1 MFQTRPLKTLTE
13 FYGKC
18 CRRLMTAARHL
29 LLVILFFASF
39 SSVILAQGNPD
50 KYKNDAIAMM
60 SAGKYG
66 EAIDL
71 LNKYVGAF
79 PSKPDGYNL
88 RGKCYERRNQLVNA
102 QNDYRIAAKLEPG
115 NKEYQSDLNRVNQK
129 LNNDLNAKIKGYQRE
144 IAINPKNPK
153 NYLEIAKC
161 YKLMFDWVSSET
173 WYDKYLELE
182 EPSADE
188 VIRYTEV
195 LSYLKKYAKGEPI
208 LARFVKKYPND
219 HRLWSRYGYFLYWL
233 GKSDEAKTAFETALK
248 LRPYFKEAQDGLDM
262 VLGKYFQNLYKDTT
276 GNWQVQNQ
284 KPPVPQE
291 FAIDKYY
298 RILRYN
304 PKDDAT
310 RFLLIDELIKYKRWE
325 EAYQQ
330 LLILQ
335 DKYKDDQKW
344 VKNYETVTKIRE
356 ENYSKRIID
365 IQKLLESRP
374 NDVKLI
380 TELVELLN
388 NLQRNQEAYTILGE
402 YFDRNPNSEDCK
414 LRKLYARIASDN
426 QDNYKAIEQLDF
438 CIQKYP
444 NDLDLKLQR
453 GIISVWLG
461 KDTDLAYGYLN
472 EVLAKDPKNV
482 TALVGLASLEMTKND
497 FEKAQQYID
506 LIKQYEPTHPELET
520 LLSNL
525 ETSKNRAAEEALFQ
539 SLETGREK
547 IRAGDCEGAL
557 QIYDDFLGKHEGNR
571 TILKE
576 YADINS
582 CLKNYDK
589 ALSIYDSLLA
599 GEYDYLIDL
608 ERAKVYFFKGDY
620 QKSISEFERL
630 VKEDNADFAAKL
642 FLGDAYAQT
651 GEYDKASDIYDSL
664 LVNNTDTTQIA
675 LINQRKGWLPV
686 TGVGAL
692 LGSFPQ
698 YILLNPFISYFE
710 DNADFSYLN
719 YGIASD
725 MGITSFLS
733 VGLMGS
739 IGKLQGKG
747 IKSDLNTWKG
757 TLFIRPLSF
766 LTLAASYGE
775 QSFMS
780 PKKAYPLYE
789 AFARVTKEKEY
800 FAQVT
805 YLQQEAATMLYSA
818 LLVYPFG
825 AIKDRLRAEMIK
837 GEGWYNLP
845 SKYRVSGSYQYLMIS
860 DGNRGANTEIRIGK
874 YFYPELL
881 AGYEFYSTI
890 YARKSIYYYSP
901 QSFLS
906 HSLFA
911 DWNFYKDDQFDL
923 SGGGRIG
930 YIPESAYWLR
940 EFYIQGSYNPLEN
953 LRINLR
959 GQMGSTTRETT
970 GYSSRAV
977 SASIFWML

>member
-1 MFQTRPLKTLTE
+1 MR
-13 FYGKC
+13 
-18 CRRLMTAARHL
+18 AARHFCL
-29 LLVILFFASF
+29 IVFLFLISASY
-39 SSVILAQGNPD
+39 LNGQTNPD

-71 LNKYVGAF
+71 LNKYVGVY

-102 QNDYRIAAKLEPG
+102 QNDYRIAAKLQPG
-115 NKEYQSDLNRVNQK
+115 NKEYQSDLNRINQK

-144 IAINPKNPK
+144 IAINPKNPR

-161 YKLMFDWVSSET
+161 YKLMFDWVSSEI

-233 GKSDEAKTAFETALK
+233 GKSDEAKVAFETALK

-276 GNWQVQNQ
+276 GNWQANQ
-284 KPPVPQE
+284 KPPPPPPPQE

-298 RILRYN
+298 RILRNN
-304 PKDDAT
+304 PKDDKT
-310 RFLLIDELIKYKRWE
+310 RFLLIDELIKFKRWE

-330 LLILQ
+330 LLILEE
-335 DKYKDDQKW
+335 KYKEDQKW
-344 VKNYETVTKIRE
+344 VKSYELVIKVRE
-356 ENYSKRIID
+356 ENYTKRIAE
-365 IQKLLESRP
+365 IQKLLEKNP
-374 NDVKLI
+374 DDVKLI
-380 TELVELLN
+380 TEMVQLLN
-388 NLQRNQEAYTILGE
+388 NLERNEEAFQLLNG
-402 YFDRNPNSEDCK
+402 YFERNPDSQDCK
-414 LRKLYARIASDN
+414 LRKIFAKIASDF

-438 CIQKYP
+438 CIAKDP
-444 NDLDLKLQR
+444 TDLDLKLQR
-453 GIISVWLG
+453 GIISVWLS
-461 KDTDLAYGYLN
+461 KDEDLAYEYLN
-472 EVLAKDPKNV
+472 EVLSKKPKEV
-482 TALVGLASLEMTKND
+482 TALVGLASLEMTKNNFD
-497 FEKAQQYID
+497 KASEYIE

-520 LLSNL
+520 LISNL
-525 ETSKNRAAEEALFQ
+525 ETSKLRAEEEALFQ
-539 SLETGREK
+539 SLEGGREK

-557 QIYDDFLGKHEGNR
+557 QIYDEFLGKHEGDR

-582 CLKNYDK
+582 CLKNYDR
-589 ALSIYDSLLA
+589 ALQIYDSLLA

-608 ERAKVYFFKGDY
+608 ERAKVYFFKGDF

-651 GEYDKASDIYDSL
+651 EDYDRAREIYDSL

-675 LINQRKGWLPV
+675 LINQRIGWLPV
-686 TGVGAL
+686 GGMSAL

-710 DNADFSYLN
+710 DNADFSYLT
-719 YGIASD
+719 YGINTD
-725 MGITSFLS
+725 MGVTSFLS
-733 VGLMGS
+733 LGLMGS
-739 IGKLQGKG
+739 LGTLTGKG
-747 IKSDLNTWKG
+747 IKSDFNTWKA
-757 TLFIRPLSF
+757 TLFLRPWSL
-766 LTLAASYGE
+766 LTLAASIGE
-775 QSFMS
+775 QAFLS
-780 PKKAYPLYE
+780 PKKTYPLYE
-789 AFARVTKEKEY
+789 AFARITKEKEY

-805 YLQQEAATMLYSA
+805 YTQQEAATMLYSA

-825 AIKDRLRAEMIK
+825 ALRDRLRAEMIK
-837 GEGWYNLP
+837 AEGWYILP

-860 DGNRGANTEIRIGK
+860 DGNRGANTEIRIGR

-940 EFYIQGSYNPLEN
+940 EFYVQGSYSPMEN

-977 SASIFWML
+977 SASVFWML

>member
-1 MFQTRPLKTLTE
+1 MNGQT
-13 FYGKC
+13 
-18 CRRLMTAARHL
+18 
-29 LLVILFFASF
+29 
-39 SSVILAQGNPD
+39 NPD

-71 LNKYVGAF
+71 LNKYVGVY

-102 QNDYRIAAKLEPG
+102 QNDYRIAAKLQPG
-115 NKEYQSDLNRVNQK
+115 NKEYQSDLNRINQK

-144 IAINPKNPK
+144 IAINPKNPR

-161 YKLMFDWVSSET
+161 YKLMFDWVSSEI

-233 GKSDEAKTAFETALK
+233 GKSDEAKVAFETALK

-276 GNWQVQNQ
+276 GNWQANQ
-284 KPPVPQE
+284 KPPPPPPPQE

-298 RILRYN
+298 RILRNN
-304 PKDDAT
+304 PKDDKT
-310 RFLLIDELIKYKRWE
+310 RFLLIDELIKFKRWE

-330 LLILQ
+330 LLILEE
-335 DKYKDDQKW
+335 KYKEDQKW
-344 VKNYETVTKIRE
+344 VKNYELVIKVRE
-356 ENYSKRIID
+356 ENYTKRIAE
-365 IQKLLESRP
+365 IQKLLEKNP
-374 NDVKLI
+374 DDVKLI
-380 TELVELLN
+380 TEMVQLLN
-388 NLQRNQEAYTILGE
+388 NLERNEEAFQLLNG
-402 YFDRNPNSEDCK
+402 YFERNPDSQDCK
-414 LRKLYARIASDN
+414 LRKIFAKIASDF

-438 CIQKYP
+438 CIAKDP
-444 NDLDLKLQR
+444 TDLDLKLQR
-453 GIISVWLG
+453 GIISVWLS
-461 KDTDLAYGYLN
+461 KDEDLAYEYLN
-472 EVLAKDPKNV
+472 EVLSKKPKEV
-482 TALVGLASLEMTKND
+482 TALVGLASLEMTKNNFD
-497 FEKAQQYID
+497 KASEYIE

-520 LLSNL
+520 LISNL
-525 ETSKNRAAEEALFQ
+525 ETSKLRAEEEALFQ
-539 SLETGREK
+539 SLEGGREK

-557 QIYDDFLGKHEGNR
+557 QIYDEFLGKHEGDR

-582 CLKNYDK
+582 CLKNYDR
-589 ALSIYDSLLA
+589 ALQIYDSLLA

-608 ERAKVYFFKGDY
+608 ERAKVYFFKGDF

-651 GEYDKASDIYDSL
+651 EDYDRAREIYDSL

-675 LINQRKGWLPV
+675 LINQRIGWLPV
-686 TGVGAL
+686 GGMSAL

-710 DNADFSYLN
+710 DNADFSYLT
-719 YGIASD
+719 YGINTD
-725 MGITSFLS
+725 MGVTSFLS
-733 VGLMGS
+733 LGLMGS
-739 IGKLQGKG
+739 LGTLTGKG
-747 IKSDLNTWKG
+747 IKSDFNTWKA
-757 TLFIRPLSF
+757 TIFLRPWSL
-766 LTLAASYGE
+766 LTLAASIGE
-775 QSFMS
+775 QAFLS
-780 PKKAYPLYE
+780 PKKTYPLYE
-789 AFARVTKEKEY
+789 AFARITKQKEY

-805 YLQQEAATMLYSA
+805 YTQQEAATMLYSA

-825 AIKDRLRAEMIK
+825 ALRDRLRAEMIK
-837 GEGWYNLP
+837 AEGWYILP

-860 DGNRGANTEIRIGK
+860 DGNRGANTEIRIGR

-881 AGYEFYSTI
+881 AGYEFFSTV

-930 YIPESAYWLR
+930 YIPESAFWLR
-940 EFYIQGSYNPLEN
+940 EFYIQGSYSPLEN

-977 SASIFWML
+977 SASVFWML

>member
-1 MFQTRPLKTLTE
+1 MRT
-13 FYGKC
+13 
-18 CRRLMTAARHL
+18 ARHIVLIIFL
-29 LLVILFFASF
+29 LLTSASY
-39 SSVILAQGNPD
+39 LNGQGNPD

-71 LNKYVGAF
+71 LNKYVGAY

-115 NKEYQSDLNRVNQK
+115 NKEYQNDFNRINQK

-161 YKLMFDWVSSET
+161 YRLMFDWVSSEI

-195 LSYLKKYAKGEPI
+195 LSYLKKYAKAEPI

-219 HRLWSRYGYFLYWL
+219 HRLWSRYGYILYWL
-233 GKSDEAKTAFETALK
+233 GKSDEAKVAFETALK

-262 VLGKYFQNLYKDTT
+262 VLGKYFQNLYNDTT
-276 GNWQVQNQ
+276 GNWQAKNQ

-298 RILRYN
+298 RILRNN
-304 PKDDAT
+304 PKDDKT

-330 LLILQ
+330 LLILEE
-335 DKYKDDQKW
+335 KYKEDQKW
-344 VKNYETVTKIRE
+344 IKLYEVVTKVRI
-356 ENYSKRIID
+356 ENYNKRIAE
-365 IQKLLESRP
+365 IQKLLEKNP
-374 NDVKLI
+374 DDTKLI
-380 TELVELLN
+380 LEMVQLLN
-388 NLQRNQEAYTILGE
+388 NLERNEEAFNLLNG
-402 YFDRNPNSEDCK
+402 YFERNPESQDCK
-414 LRKLYARIASDN
+414 LRKIFAKIASDY

-438 CIQKYP
+438 CIKKDP
-444 NDLDLKLQR
+444 TDLDLKLQR

-461 KDTDLAYGYLN
+461 QDEDLAYEYLN
-472 EVLAKDPKNV
+472 EVLAKKPKEV
-482 TALVGLASLEMTKND
+482 TALVGLASIEMKKNNFD
-497 FEKAQQYID
+497 KAQEYID
-506 LIKQYEPTHPELET
+506 LIKEYEPTHPELET
-520 LLSNL
+520 LISNL
-525 ETSKNRAAEEALFQ
+525 ETSRLRAAEEALFQ
-539 SLETGREK
+539 SLEVGREK

-557 QIYDDFLGKHEGNR
+557 QIYDEFLAKHEGNR

-576 YADINS
+576 YADINQ

-589 ALSIYDSLLA
+589 ALAIYDSLLA
-599 GEYDYLIDL
+599 QEYDYLIDL
-608 ERAKVYFFKGDY
+608 ERAKLFFFKGDY
-620 QKSISEFERL
+620 QKSITEIERL

-651 GEYDKASDIYDSL
+651 GDYDKAREIYDSL
-664 LVNNTDTTQIA
+664 MVNNTDTTQIA
-675 LINQRKGWLPV
+675 LINQRIGWLPV
-686 TGVGAL
+686 GGMDAL

-698 YILLNPFISYFE
+698 YILLNPFVSYFE
-710 DNADFSYLN
+710 DNADFSYLT
-719 YGIASD
+719 YGLNTD

-739 IGKLQGKG
+739 LGKLTGKG
-747 IKSDLNTWKG
+747 IKSDFNTWKA
-757 TLFIRPLSF
+757 TLFLRPLDF
-766 LTLAASYGE
+766 LTLAASYGS
-775 QSFMS
+775 QAFLA
-780 PKKAYPLYE
+780 PKNTYPLYE
-789 AFARVTKEKEY
+789 MFARVTKEKEY

-805 YLQQEAATMLYSA
+805 YTQQEAATMLYSA

-825 AIKDRLRAEMIK
+825 ALRDRLRAEMIK
-837 GEGWYNLP
+837 AEGWYILP
-845 SKYRVSGSYQYLMIS
+845 SKYRVSGYYQYLMIS
-860 DGNRGANTEIRIGK
+860 DGNRGANTEVRIGK

-881 AGYEFYSTI
+881 AGYEFYSTV

-940 EFYIQGSYNPLEN
+940 EFYVQGSYNPLEN

-977 SASIFWML
+977 SASVFWML

>member
-1 MFQTRPLKTLTE
+1 MRAVRHFCLIVFLFLTSAPYLNGQT
-13 FYGKC
+13 
-18 CRRLMTAARHL
+18 
-29 LLVILFFASF
+29 
-39 SSVILAQGNPD
+39 NPD

-71 LNKYVGAF
+71 LNKYVGVY

-102 QNDYRIAAKLEPG
+102 QNDYRIAAKLQPG
-115 NKEYQSDLNRVNQK
+115 NKEYQSDLNRINQK

-144 IAINPKNPK
+144 IAINPKNPR

-161 YKLMFDWVSSET
+161 YKLMFDWVSSEI

-233 GKSDEAKTAFETALK
+233 GKSDEAKVAFETALK

-276 GNWQVQNQ
+276 GNWQANQ
-284 KPPVPQE
+284 KPPPPPPPQE

-298 RILRYN
+298 RILRNN
-304 PKDDAT
+304 PKDDKT
-310 RFLLIDELIKYKRWE
+310 RFLLIDELIKFKRWE

-330 LLILQ
+330 LLILEE
-335 DKYKDDQKW
+335 KYKEDQKW
-344 VKNYETVTKIRE
+344 VKNYELVIKVRE
-356 ENYSKRIID
+356 ENYTKRIAE
-365 IQKLLESRP
+365 IQKLLEKNP

-380 TELVELLN
+380 TEMVQLLN
-388 NLQRNQEAYTILGE
+388 NLQRNEEAFQLLNG
-402 YFDRNPNSEDCK
+402 YFERNPDSQDCK
-414 LRKLYARIASDN
+414 LRKIFAKIASDF

-438 CIQKYP
+438 CIAKDP
-444 NDLDLKLQR
+444 TDLDLKLQR

-461 KDTDLAYGYLN
+461 KDEDLAYEYLN
-472 EVLAKDPKNV
+472 EVLSKKPKEV
-482 TALVGLASLEMTKND
+482 TALVGLASLEMKKNNFD
-497 FEKAQQYID
+497 KASEYIE

-520 LLSNL
+520 LISNL
-525 ETSKNRAAEEALFQ
+525 ETSKMRAAEEALFQ
-539 SLETGREK
+539 SLEGGREK

-557 QIYDDFLGKHEGNR
+557 QIYDEFLSQHEGDR

-582 CLKNYDK
+582 CLKNYDR
-589 ALSIYDSLLA
+589 ALQIYDSLLA

-608 ERAKVYFFKGDY
+608 ERAKVYFFKGDF

-651 GEYDKASDIYDSL
+651 EDYDRAREIYDSL

-675 LINQRKGWLPV
+675 LINQRIGWLPV
-686 TGVGAL
+686 GGMSAL

-710 DNADFSYLN
+710 DNADFSYLT
-719 YGIASD
+719 YGINTD
-725 MGITSFLS
+725 MGVTSFLS
-733 VGLMGS
+733 LGLMGS
-739 IGKLQGKG
+739 LGTLTGKG
-747 IKSDLNTWKG
+747 IKSDFNTWKA
-757 TLFIRPLSF
+757 TLFLRPWSL
-766 LTLAASYGE
+766 LTLAASIGE
-775 QSFMS
+775 QAFLS
-780 PKKAYPLYE
+780 PKKTYPLYE
-789 AFARVTKEKEY
+789 AFARITKEKEY

-805 YLQQEAATMLYSA
+805 YTQQEAATMLYSA

-825 AIKDRLRAEMIK
+825 ALRDRLRAEMIK
-837 GEGWYNLP
+837 AEGWYILP

-860 DGNRGANTEIRIGK
+860 DGNRGANTEIRIGR

-881 AGYEFYSTI
+881 AGYEFYSTV

-940 EFYIQGSYNPLEN
+940 EFYVQGSYSPIEN

-977 SASIFWML
+977 SASVFWML

>member
-1 MFQTRPLKTLTE
+1 MR
-13 FYGKC
+13 
-18 CRRLMTAARHL
+18 AARHFCL
-29 LLVILFFASF
+29 IVFLFLISASY
-39 SSVILAQGNPD
+39 LNGQTNPD

-71 LNKYVGAF
+71 LNKYVGVY

-102 QNDYRIAAKLEPG
+102 QNDYRIAAKLQPG
-115 NKEYQSDLNRVNQK
+115 NKEYQNDLNRINQK

-144 IAINPKNPK
+144 IAINPKNPR

-161 YKLMFDWVSSET
+161 YKLMFDWVSSEI

-233 GKSDEAKTAFETALK
+233 GKSDEAKVAFETALK

-276 GNWQVQNQ
+276 GNWQANQ
-284 KPPVPQE
+284 KPPPPPPPQE

-298 RILRYN
+298 RILRNN
-304 PKDDAT
+304 PKDDKT
-310 RFLLIDELIKYKRWE
+310 RFLLIDELIKFKRWE

-330 LLILQ
+330 LLILEE
-335 DKYKDDQKW
+335 KYKEDQKW
-344 VKNYETVTKIRE
+344 VKNYELVIKVRE
-356 ENYSKRIID
+356 ENYTKRIAE
-365 IQKLLESRP
+365 IQKLLEKNP
-374 NDVKLI
+374 DDVKLI
-380 TELVELLN
+380 TEMVQLLN
-388 NLQRNQEAYTILGE
+388 NLERNEEAFQLLNG
-402 YFDRNPNSEDCK
+402 YFERNPDSQDCK
-414 LRKLYARIASDN
+414 LRKIFAKIASDF

-438 CIQKYP
+438 CIAKDP
-444 NDLDLKLQR
+444 TDLDLKLQR

-461 KDTDLAYGYLN
+461 KDEDLAYEYLN
-472 EVLAKDPKNV
+472 EVLSKKPKEV
-482 TALVGLASLEMTKND
+482 TALVGLASLEMKKNNFD
-497 FEKAQQYID
+497 KASEYIE

-520 LLSNL
+520 LISNL
-525 ETSKNRAAEEALFQ
+525 ETSKLRAEEEALFQ
-539 SLETGREK
+539 SLEGGREK

-557 QIYDDFLGKHEGNR
+557 QIYDEFLGKHEGDR

-582 CLKNYDK
+582 CLKNYDR
-589 ALSIYDSLLA
+589 ALQIYDSLLA

-608 ERAKVYFFKGDY
+608 ERAKVYFFKGDF

-651 GEYDKASDIYDSL
+651 EDYDRARDIYDSL

-675 LINQRKGWLPV
+675 LINQRIGWLPV
-686 TGVGAL
+686 GGMSAL

-710 DNADFSYLN
+710 DNADFSYLT
-719 YGIASD
+719 YGINTD
-725 MGITSFLS
+725 MGVTSFLS
-733 VGLMGS
+733 LGLMGS
-739 IGKLQGKG
+739 LGTLTGKG
-747 IKSDLNTWKG
+747 IKSDFNTWKA
-757 TLFIRPLSF
+757 TLFLRPWSL
-766 LTLAASYGE
+766 LTLAASIGE
-775 QSFMS
+775 QAFLS
-780 PKKAYPLYE
+780 PKKTYPLYE
-789 AFARVTKEKEY
+789 AFARITKEKEY

-805 YLQQEAATMLYSA
+805 YTQQEAATMLYSA

-825 AIKDRLRAEMIK
+825 ALRDRLRAEMIK
-837 GEGWYNLP
+837 AEGWYILP

-860 DGNRGANTEIRIGK
+860 DGNRGANTEIRIGR

-881 AGYEFYSTI
+881 AGYEFYSTV

-940 EFYIQGSYNPLEN
+940 EFYVQGSYSPIEN

-977 SASIFWML
+977 SASVFWML

>member
-1 MFQTRPLKTLTE
+1 MR
-13 FYGKC
+13 
-18 CRRLMTAARHL
+18 AARHFCL
-29 LLVILFFASF
+29 IVILFLTSASY
-39 SSVILAQGNPD
+39 LNGQTNPD

-71 LNKYVGAF
+71 LNKYVGVY

-102 QNDYRIAAKLEPG
+102 QNDYRIAAKLQPG
-115 NKEYQSDLNRVNQK
+115 NKEYQSDLNRINQK

-144 IAINPKNPK
+144 IAINPKNPR

-161 YKLMFDWVSSET
+161 YKLMFDWVSSEI

-233 GKSDEAKTAFETALK
+233 GKSDEAKVAFETALK

-276 GNWQVQNQ
+276 GNWQANQ
-284 KPPVPQE
+284 KPPPPPPPQE

-298 RILRYN
+298 RILRNN
-304 PKDDAT
+304 PKDDKT
-310 RFLLIDELIKYKRWE
+310 RFLLIDELIKFKRWE

-330 LLILQ
+330 LLILEE
-335 DKYKDDQKW
+335 KYKEDQKW
-344 VKNYETVTKIRE
+344 VKNYELVIKVRE
-356 ENYSKRIID
+356 ENYTKRIAE
-365 IQKLLESRP
+365 IQKLLEKNP
-374 NDVKLI
+374 DDVKLI
-380 TELVELLN
+380 TEMVQLLN
-388 NLQRNQEAYTILGE
+388 NLERNEEAFQLLNG
-402 YFDRNPNSEDCK
+402 YFERNPDSQDCK
-414 LRKLYARIASDN
+414 LRKIFAKIASDF

-438 CIQKYP
+438 CIAKDP
-444 NDLDLKLQR
+444 TDLDLKLQR
-453 GIISVWLG
+453 GIISVWLS
-461 KDTDLAYGYLN
+461 KDEDLAYEYLN
-472 EVLAKDPKNV
+472 EVLSKKPKEV
-482 TALVGLASLEMTKND
+482 TALVGLASLEMTKNNFD
-497 FEKAQQYID
+497 KASEYIE

-520 LLSNL
+520 LISNL
-525 ETSKNRAAEEALFQ
+525 ETSKLRAEEEALFQ
-539 SLETGREK
+539 SLEGGREK

-557 QIYDDFLGKHEGNR
+557 QIYDEFLGKHEGDR

-582 CLKNYDK
+582 CLKNYDR
-589 ALSIYDSLLA
+589 ALQIYDSLLA

-608 ERAKVYFFKGDY
+608 ERAKVYFFKGDF

-651 GEYDKASDIYDSL
+651 EDYDRAREIYDSL

-675 LINQRKGWLPV
+675 LINQRIGWLPV
-686 TGVGAL
+686 GGMSAL

-710 DNADFSYLN
+710 DNADFSYLT
-719 YGIASD
+719 YGINTD
-725 MGITSFLS
+725 MGVTSFLS
-733 VGLMGS
+733 LGLMGS
-739 IGKLQGKG
+739 LGTLTGKG
-747 IKSDLNTWKG
+747 IKSDFNTWKA
-757 TLFIRPLSF
+757 TIFLRPWSL
-766 LTLAASYGE
+766 LTLAASIGE
-775 QSFMS
+775 QAFLS
-780 PKKAYPLYE
+780 PKKTYPLYE
-789 AFARVTKEKEY
+789 AFARITKQKEY

-805 YLQQEAATMLYSA
+805 YTQQEAATMLYSA

-825 AIKDRLRAEMIK
+825 ALRDRLRAEMIK
-837 GEGWYNLP
+837 AEGWYILP

-860 DGNRGANTEIRIGK
+860 DGNRGANTEIRIGR

-881 AGYEFYSTI
+881 AGYEFFSTV

-930 YIPESAYWLR
+930 YIPESAFWLR
-940 EFYIQGSYNPLEN
+940 EFYIQGSYSPLEN

-977 SASIFWML
+977 SASVFWML